1 LELNSL
7 SNWAYWQ
14 LGLSIMAL
22 AFVLYGIYFLIRTGK
37 RIPQLEA
44 DWEGDCAFMPQVDVK
59 DDVVS
64 ISNFRDFHWRTT
76 RDRDEIWI
84 NRSVKIDELENIWY
98 VVDHFSSMKG
108 MAHIMLSFEFKDGN
122 HLTAS
127 FECRRRKGQ
136 RYDPWK
142 GLWRNY
148 ELCLVWGTE
157 RDLIGLRTN
166 VRGNKV
172 HLYRVT
178 STPEKKKALF
188 LELCHRSQQ
197 LTTNA
202 EWYNSLFTTCLT
214 SIVQQVNRITPN
226 RIPLTWRYLLPGHST
241 RAALRLGLIEDW
253 GGYRKTVKQ
262 GQLEALERKSTDD
275 EFLFSKMIRERMP
288 ESSTNN

>member
-1 LELNSL
+1 MDLNSL
-7 SNWAYWQ
+7 PSWAYWQ
-14 LGLSIMAL
+14 WGLSVITL
-22 AFVLYGIYFLIRTGK
+22 AFVLYVIYFLIRVSM
-37 RIPQLEA
+37 REPQLEA
-44 DWEGDCAFMPQVDVK
+44 DWEGDCAFMSEVDVK
-59 DDVVS
+59 DDLVN
-64 ISNFRDFHWRTT
+64 IANFRDFHWRTT

-84 NRSVKIDELENIWY
+84 KRSVNIAQLENIWY

-122 HLTAS
+122 HLAAS

-188 LELCHRSQQ
+188 LELCNRSQQ
-197 LTTNA
+197 LATKA

-262 GQLEALERKSTDD
+262 GELEALERESTDD

-288 ESSTNN
+288 NSSTD